1 MQSRLPSAL
10 CLAAC
15 TGFYAPS
22 VLAQAAPVCAITGA
36 PSIKGRVR
44 GAAVPLSAAVD
55 AKLGQELE
63 AFLLWPGTLNG
74 RKVVFSDEESDGR
87 VSWTK
92 SGCPP
97 LEISW
102 QRIEP
107 RMAHQN
113 TPAPNPG
120 LRVYANAVI
129 FGPRHGKWIG
139 YDRLELIE
147 SPIAQAAAASLTL
160 RDARPTSFAATRPP
174 EHEGLGVMRL
184 AASVRLGAATWKTPG
199 LEDAATAS
207 LPPRVFRYSF
217 RAGDGFIGWLTAF
230 YNVPYLFGSA
240 GDGAK
245 NQADLFIGADCAD
258 VLVAALRRAGL
269 PRLRYTN
276 VGGVLDQLTRVKKE
290 AVVRPCPPEQ
300 PACASPSEPPLRFG
314 TDVRPG
320 DILAVDYLGAGE
332 LPRALDHIVVLVS
345 DSGPQGVPD
354 GVLGP
359 HDLVFDSGDERALK
373 LAPLSDQ
380 GAVRVVVSRPDVTAF

>member
-1 MQSRLPSAL
+1 MPTRFSSAL
-10 CLAAC
+10 CFAAC
-15 TGFYAPS
+15 TCLHAPL
-22 VLAQAAPVCAITGA
+22 VFAQAAPACAITGA
-36 PSIKGRVR
+36 PSLKGRVR
-44 GAAVPLSAAVD
+44 GAATPLSAAVD
-55 AKLGQELE
+55 AKSGQELDV
-63 AFLLWPGTLNG
+63 FLLWPGTLNG
-74 RKVVFSDEESDGR
+74 KKVVFSEDEGDGR

-92 SGCPP
+92 NSCPS

-107 RMAHQN
+107 RMAHLN

-129 FGPRHGKWIG
+129 FGPRHGKWLG
-139 YDRLELIE
+139 YDRLEFIE
-147 SPIAQAAAASLTL
+147 SPIPQAAGPSLTL
-160 RDARPTSFAATRPP
+160 RDARPANFVAPRPAD
-174 EHEGLGVMRL
+174 HEGLGVMRL
-184 AASVRLGAATWKTPG
+184 AASVRLGAATWKTAG
-199 LEDAATAS
+199 IEDAAVAQI
-207 LPPRVFRYSF
+207 PPRVFRYSF

-240 GDGAK
+240 GDGAR

-269 PRLRYTN
+269 PRMHYTN
-276 VGGVLDQLTRVKKE
+276 VGGVMDQLTRLKHE

-300 PACASPSEPPLRFG
+300 PACASTSDPPLRFG

-380 GAVRVVVSRPDVTAF
+380 GAVRVVVSRPAVAAF